1 MNRPVVMFVDDEEH
15 ILKSLRR
22 LFRKEGYEIL
32 SYSDPKEAAKAVG
45 EKEIDVIVSDQRMPG
60 MSGAELLAHAREV
73 NPDAVRIMLT
83 GYTDLQSAE
92 EAINKG
98 EVWRFLVKPW
108 NDEDLRV
115 TVRQAVNLVEM
126 RRSQKRMIAQIR
138 AQNMELAKLTEQLK
152 QRAESSEKK
161 LDKFQKKI
169 ADTDK
174 LASLG
179 LMAGGVAHELNNPLG
194 GILTMT
200 QLILEEIPEDSPIRE
215 DLKEIEEAALH
226 CRDIVSNLLHF
237 ARQGREPKFEQLQI
251 LEIINTSARLV
262 KHHFKNMDINLDVEV
277 PDDLPLLWGDASK
290 LQQVFVNLITNA
302 AQAMPGGGTIKIKA
316 YVAEDGR
323 NIAIDVID
331 RGVGIPAD
339 KLDSIFDPFFTT
351 KEEGQGTG
359 LGLSVS
365 HGIVKEHRGEITV
378 ESTEGKGSR
387 FTVYLPIFADLEA
400 SPSVE
405 GKEDSPGYAPGEVS
419 TDE

>member
-1 MNRPVVMFVDDEEH
+1 MSRPVVMFVDDEEH

-32 SYSDPKEAAKAVG
+32 PYSDPKEALEVIK

-60 MSGAELLAHAREV
+60 MSGSELLAEAREA

-83 GYTDLQSAE
+83 GYTDLESAE

-98 EVWRFLVKPW
+98 QVWRFLVKPW

-115 TVRQAVNLVEM
+115 TVRQAVNVVEM
-126 RRSQKRMIAQIR
+126 RRSQKRMTAQIR
-138 AQNMELAKLTEQLK
+138 QQNMELARLNEQLQ
-152 QRAESSEKK
+152 QRAENSEHK
-161 LDKFQKKI
+161 LEKFQEKI

-200 QLILEEIPEDSPIRE
+200 QLVLDELPEDSDIRD
-215 DLKEIEEAALH
+215 DLKEIEEATLH
-226 CRDIVSNLLHF
+226 CRGIVSNLLNF
-237 ARQGREPKFEQLQI
+237 ARQGREPKFEQLQM
-251 LEIINTSARLV
+251 LEVINVSTRLV
-262 KHHFKNMDINLDVEV
+262 RHHFKNKDINLDVEV
-277 PDDLPLLWGDASK
+277 PEDLPLLWGDVSK

-302 AQAMPGGGTIKIKA
+302 SQAMPGGGMIKVKA
-316 YVAEDGR
+316 YVAEDGK

-331 RGVGIPAD
+331 HGVGIPEH
-339 KLDSIFDPFFTT
+339 KLENIFDPFYTT

-359 LGLSVS
+359 LGLSVTY
-365 HGIVKEHRGEITV
+365 GTIKEHQGEIAV
-378 ESTEGKGSR
+378 ESTEGKGAR
-387 FTVYLPIFADLEA
+387 FTVYLPIFANLGA
-400 SPSVE
+400 SPF
-405 GKEDSPGYAPGEVS
+405 KEEESDSASYAAEEVS
-419 TDE
+419 TDG

>member
-1 MNRPVVMFVDDEEH
+1 MNRPVVLFVDDEEH

-32 SYSDPKEAAKAVG
+32 AYSDPLRAVEVIR

-60 MSGAELLAHAREV
+60 MSGAELLEEAHEA

-83 GYTDLQSAE
+83 GYTDLASAE
-92 EAINKG
+92 DAINKG
-98 EVWRFLVKPW
+98 QVWRFLVKPW

-126 RRSQKRMIAQIR
+126 RRAQKRMVAQIR
-138 AQNMELAKLTEQLK
+138 AQNAELARLNEQLEK
-152 QRAESSEKK
+152 RAESSERK
-161 LDKFQKKI
+161 LENLREKI

-200 QLILEEIPEDSPIRE
+200 QLILEELPEDSPIRD
-215 DLKEIEEAALH
+215 DLREIEEATLH
-226 CRDIVSNLLHF
+226 CRDIVSNLLNF

-251 LEIINTSARLV
+251 LEVINMSARLV
-262 KHHFKNMDINLDVEV
+262 RHHFKNKDINLEVEA

-290 LQQVFVNLITNA
+290 LRQVFVNLITNA
-302 AQAMPGGGTIKIKA
+302 SQAMPGGGTIKVKA
-316 YVAEDGR
+316 YVTDDRR
-323 NIAIDVID
+323 NIAIEVID

-339 KLDSIFDPFFTT
+339 KLDNIFDPFYTT

-365 HGIVKEHRGEITV
+365 YGIIKEHRGEITV
-378 ESTEGKGSR
+378 ESEEGKGSR
-387 FTVYLPIFADLEA
+387 FTVYLPIFAELGD
-400 SPSVE
+400 SPSGE
-405 GKEDSPGYAPGEVS
+405 KEHDSMNYTSGEVL
-419 TDE
+419 TDG